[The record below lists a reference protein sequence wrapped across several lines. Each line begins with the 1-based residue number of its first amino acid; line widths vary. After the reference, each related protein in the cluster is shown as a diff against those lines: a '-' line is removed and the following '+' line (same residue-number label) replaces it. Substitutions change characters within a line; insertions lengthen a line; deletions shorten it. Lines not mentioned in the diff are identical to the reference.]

1 MLKKLSKD
9 SAQYFVMVR
18 ASKNQ
23 VNELGK
29 VRDGQKVE
37 LQRLP
42 DLIRGVVEAHKH
54 ILEVQ
59 ISSPPTKLF
68 DH

>member
-23 VNELGK
+23 VNELEKK
-29 VRDGQKVE
+29 VKDGQKVE

-42 DLIRGVVEAHKH
+42 DLIRGIVEAHKH
-54 ILEVQ
+54 ILEV
-59 ISSPPTKLF
+59 
-68 DH
+68 